1 MHLPSCQLL
10 AWLFVCGLPASAFA
24 QSTDPKGRF
33 LDALGAFSLALD
45 GARGDEGL
53 RLRSALDRMKDA
65 LTEWDFTMDGYE
77 REMRTGMQRAEAA
90 TASRFRTA
98 VGVQYLDRG
107 RVQDALEQLRLARA
121 LDPTN
126 EQAPMLEGLIYGD
139 VLRDV
144 DRASEA
150 LRAAKAANPAALA
163 PAYALAR
170 LLQHSDRDGDAE
182 SAVDAL
188 IAVLDRL
195 ASTSAPGDRPAPFVR
210 VGLVPETP
218 GLEPFFA
225 PVRYAAGFAALRE
238 GNLSAALVA
247 FREALEGDPLAA
259 AVTPE
264 EAVLL
269 AQASTAFRDGAIIEA
284 REALVAAI
292 AQSPTRA
299 ESHRLLGLV
308 ETADGRLAEGIA
320 AYRRAV
326 ELGPADERARLGLA
340 DALTRDGQFDT
351 AITTL
356 RDTLVSMPD
365 SGRARYAIALVY
377 RDQDRYVEA
386 LPELEEAVRL
396 GPLLGFNSLYQT
408 IGSLRRVQLQL
419 DGAIEAYTVRAALTP
434 NDPEAHQDLGDV
446 HLLLGNTAWAV
457 AELRIALALD
467 PSHRAAHS
475 ALAQAFLREGRH
487 QEAVDSALRAL
498 RLDPGDREARYAY
511 ATALVRLGRIE
522 EGNRELQV
530 FQRLQA
536 ENAEEVSRGLEL
548 GRLRREASVATATGD
563 HSTAAEL
570 LGRALVY
577 DPRAPGSHL
586 DLGLALL
593 GAGRFDEAIER
604 VSTAVA
610 LGAPVDTYLS
620 LAEAYE
626 AAGRPDDAA
635 RARATHASLKRDA
648 IRRSGAWR

>member
-1 MHLPSCQLL
+1 
-10 AWLFVCGLPASAFA
+10 
-24 QSTDPKGRF
+24 
-33 LDALGAFSLALD
+33 
-45 GARGDEGL
+45 
-53 RLRSALDRMKDA
+53 
-65 LTEWDFTMDGYE
+65 
-77 REMRTGMQRAEAA
+77 
-90 TASRFRTA
+90 
-98 VGVQYLDRG
+98 
-107 RVQDALEQLRLARA
+107 
-121 LDPTN
+121 
-126 EQAPMLEGLIYGD
+126 
-139 VLRDV
+139 
-144 DRASEA
+144 
-150 LRAAKAANPAALA
+150 
-163 PAYALAR
+163 
-170 LLQHSDRDGDAE
+170 
-182 SAVDAL
+182 
-188 IAVLDRL
+188 
-195 ASTSAPGDRPAPFVR
+195 
-210 VGLVPETP
+210 
-218 GLEPFFA
+218 
-225 PVRYAAGFAALRE
+225 
-238 GNLSAALVA
+238 
-247 FREALEGDPLAA
+247 
-259 AVTPE
+259 
-264 EAVLL
+264 
-269 AQASTAFRDGAIIEA
+269 
-284 REALVAAI
+284 
-292 AQSPTRA
+292 
-299 ESHRLLGLV
+299 
-308 ETADGRLAEGIA
+308 
-320 AYRRAV
+320 
-326 ELGPADERARLGLA
+326 
-340 DALTRDGQFDT
+340 
-351 AITTL
+351 
-356 RDTLVSMPD
+356 MPD

-648 IRRSGAWR
+648 IRRSGAGR

>member
-1 MHLPSCQLL
+1 
-10 AWLFVCGLPASAFA
+10 
-24 QSTDPKGRF
+24 
-33 LDALGAFSLALD
+33 
-45 GARGDEGL
+45 
-53 RLRSALDRMKDA
+53 MKDA

-90 TASRFRTA
+90 TASRLRTA